1 MAAVSRQR
9 LANLT
14 KKVLNK
20 MPSHQSLD
28 HLYPNVSRK
37 SEGLHGETTLPRKR
51 CTSARLEVGAGTPSY
66 PQTAKITLERSIRR
80 LLILSSVHLHTQEF
94 VSRNENRKRSFGTA
108 GNLVATDF
116 RKVYLTF

>member
-1 MAAVSRQR
+1 MHFGQTGPDWR
-9 LANLT
+9 L
-14 KKVLNK
+14 VLV
-20 MPSHQSLD
+20 HQ
-28 HLYPNVSRK
+28 
-37 SEGLHGETTLPRKR
+37 
-51 CTSARLEVGAGTPSY
+51 ATPK
-66 PQTAKITLERSIRR
+66 TAKITLERSIRR

>member
-1 MAAVSRQR
+1 
-9 LANLT
+9 
-14 KKVLNK
+14 

-28 HLYPNVSRK
+28 HLYANVSRK
-37 SEGLHGETTLPRKR
+37 SEGLHGEPTLPRKR
-51 CTSARLEVGAGTPSY
+51 CTSARLDQTGGWCWYTKL

-94 VSRNENRKRSFGTA
+94 VSRNENRKSSFGTA
-108 GNLVATDF
+108 GNFVATDF